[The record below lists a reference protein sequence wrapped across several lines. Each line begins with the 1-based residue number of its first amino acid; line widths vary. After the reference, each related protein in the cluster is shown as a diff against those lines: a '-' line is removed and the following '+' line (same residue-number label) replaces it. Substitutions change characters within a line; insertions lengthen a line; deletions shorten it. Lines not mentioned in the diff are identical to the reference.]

1 MDTSSL
7 TDKELQRHYEAMFE
21 LFASPGW
28 AALMTTVDELIA
40 NTENIRRIEDAKT
53 LFYRQGELANL
64 EWLKGL
70 QVMHE
75 YSYRLLTENDELG
88 AVEKPGV
95 ATVIE

>member
-1 MDTSSL
+1 MSFKDPVL
-7 TDKELQRHYEAMFE
+7 EKHYSDMFSMM
-21 LFASPGW
+21 ASPGW
-28 AALMTTVDELIA
+28 AALMVTVDELIA
-40 NTENIRRIEDAKT
+40 NTENIRRIEDVKT